1 MDLVGG
7 PSLDRL
13 VSFPSVDIVSYLLL
27 SQLFAVPLLSLLRT
41 GGRLQRLRYDHDMT
55 IPVTGPALSVP

>member
-7 PSLDRL
+7 RSLDGL
-13 VSFPSVDIVSYLLL
+13 VSFPSVDIVSYLFL

-41 GGRLQRLRYDHDMT
+41 GGQLQRLRYDYDMT
-55 IPVTGPALSVP
+55 IPITGLALSVP